1 MRLSNGSSG
10 KVQENA
16 NSKKLEAKIRSIKGL
31 SSKALTKKIEEMYPK
46 IFNRLEKLTEEHH
59 IHKKRKCNTC
69 YSSSKKNSS
78 SLTRLTQKR
87 IGYFGKKRFNKKN

>member
-16 NSKKLEAKIRSIKGL
+16 NSKKLEAKTRSIKGL

-46 IFNRLEKLTEEHH
+46 IFNRLGKLTEEHH
-59 IHKKRKCNTC
+59 IHIKENATPVIHPPRK
-69 YSSSKKNSS
+69 
-78 SLTRLTQKR
+78 
-87 IGYFGKKRFNKKN
+87 IPVA